1 VWRVRLETL
10 SGSMMSG
17 FMTPL
22 PVAVPFDQREA
33 DSFIA
38 LVDVLAAPV

>member
-1 VWRVRLETL
+1 
-10 SGSMMSG
+10 MSG
-17 FMTPL
+17 FMAPL

-38 LVDVLAAPV
+38 LVDVLASPA